1 MICLCLCP
9 YKQIVSSKL
18 LNNLKIILSKLII
31 IGAGAA
37 GIFCAVNVAR
47 MCPQLQ
53 VIVLEKSNHLLA
65 KVRIS
70 GGGRCN
76 LTHAHES
83 ISTMSKCY
91 PRGEQFVK
99 KTFQSFFT
107 KDTIEWFAQRGVKT
121 KIEADGRMFPE
132 SNSSES
138 IIECLLNEAKKYNV
152 EIKLRCGVDK
162 IIPPL
167 GTNKQFTLYT
177 TTQEKMQCDFVLV
190 ATGGF
195 PKAEQFQFITALG
208 HSISNPIPSLFT
220 FNATKSAKTHLPK
233 LTDLMGVVV
242 QDTHLKI
249 KGTKLE
255 ASGPTLIT
263 HWGLSGPAVL
273 TLSAYGAKVLYD
285 ADYLYEVQINWC
297 AFFNETNALEKIR
310 EMRNMLGA
318 QTIALRNPFGLPNR
332 LWEFLLQSAEI
343 QPKHKWSELQAKQQ
357 NLLAKQLCSYNF
369 LANGKTTYKD
379 EFVTAGGVTLA
390 EVTPI
395 TCESKLIPNL
405 FFAGEILD
413 VDGKT
418 GGFNFQHAW
427 SSGWAVAK
435 AIVAKL

>member
-1 MICLCLCP
+1 
-9 YKQIVSSKL
+9 
-18 LNNLKIILSKLII
+18 LNKLII
-31 IGAGAA
+31 IGAGAS

-47 MCPQLQ
+47 LCPTLQ

-76 LTHAHES
+76 LTHAHDS

-99 KTFQSFFT
+99 KSFQNFFT
-107 KDTIEWFAQRGVKT
+107 ADTIEWFASRGVPTKT
-121 KIEADGRMFPE
+121 EADGRMFPE

-138 IIECLLNEAKKYNV
+138 IINCLLAEAKKYNV

-162 IIPPL
+162 ISPPTDTEKL
-167 GTNKQFTLYT
+167 FTLHT
-177 TTQEKMQCDFVLV
+177 TTAEKIQSNYVLI
-190 ATGGF
+190 ACGGF
-195 PKAEQFQFITALG
+195 PKAEQFRFITNLG
-208 HSISNPIPSLFT
+208 HTISNPIPSLFT
-220 FNATKSAKTHLPK
+220 FNASKNAKTHLPK

-242 QDTHLKI
+242 QDVHLKI

-255 ASGPTLIT
+255 AKGPTLIT

-273 TLSAYGAKVLYD
+273 TLSAFGAKILHD

-310 EMRNMLGA
+310 ETRNMIGA
-318 QTIALRNPFGLPNR
+318 QNIALRNPFGLPNR
-332 LWEFLLQSAEI
+332 FWEFLMSTAEI
-343 QPKHKWSELQAKQQ
+343 TPKQKWSELTAKQQ
-357 NLLAKQLCSYNF
+357 NLLAKQICSYTF
-369 LANGKTTYKD
+369 MANGKTTYKD
-379 EFVTAGGVTLA
+379 EFVTAGGVTLS
-390 EVTPI
+390 EITTH

-405 FFAGEILD
+405 YFAGEILD

-427 SSGWAVAK
+427 TSGWLVAK
-435 AIVAKL
+435 AVANLQLAITN

>member
-1 MICLCLCP
+1 
-9 YKQIVSSKL
+9 
-18 LNNLKIILSKLII
+18 LNKLII
-31 IGAGAA
+31 IGAGAS

-47 MCPQLQ
+47 LCPTMQ

-76 LTHAHES
+76 LTHAHDS

-91 PRGEQFVK
+91 PRGEQFVRK
-99 KTFQSFFT
+99 SFQNFFT
-107 KDTIEWFAQRGVKT
+107 ADTIEWFASRGVPTKT
-121 KIEADGRMFPE
+121 EADGRMFPE

-138 IIECLLNEAKKYNV
+138 IINCLLAEAKKYNV
-152 EIKLRCGVDK
+152 EIKLRCGLDK
-162 IIPPL
+162 ISPPTDTEKL
-167 GTNKQFTLYT
+167 FTLHT
-177 TTQEKMQCDFVLV
+177 TTAETMQSNYVLI
-190 ATGGF
+190 ACGGF
-195 PKAEQFQFITALG
+195 PKPEQFGFITRLG
-208 HSISNPIPSLFT
+208 HTISNPVPSLFT
-220 FNATKSAKTHLPK
+220 FNASKNAKTHLPK

-255 ASGPTLIT
+255 SKGPTLIT

-273 TLSAYGAKVLYD
+273 TLSAFGAKILHD

-310 EMRNMLGA
+310 ETRNMIGA
-318 QTIALRNPFGLPNR
+318 QNIALRNPFGLPNR
-332 LWEFLLQSAEI
+332 LWEFLMSTSDI
-343 QPKHKWSELQAKQQ
+343 TPKQKWSELTAKQQ
-357 NLLAKQLCSYNF
+357 NLLAKQICSYTF
-369 LANGKTTYKD
+369 MANGKTTYKD
-379 EFVTAGGVTLA
+379 EFVTAGGVTLS
-390 EVTPI
+390 EITTH

-405 FFAGEILD
+405 FFAGEIID

-427 SSGWAVAK
+427 TSGWQVAK
-435 AIVAKL
+435 AIELQKKI

>member
-1 MICLCLCP
+1 
-9 YKQIVSSKL
+9 
-18 LNNLKIILSKLII
+18 
-31 IGAGAA
+31 
-37 GIFCAVNVAR
+37 
-47 MCPQLQ
+47 
-53 VIVLEKSNHLLA
+53 
-65 KVRIS
+65 
-70 GGGRCN
+70 
-76 LTHAHES
+76 
-83 ISTMSKCY
+83 MSKCY

-121 KIEADGRMFPE
+121 KTEADGRMFPE

-167 GTNKQFTLYT
+167 GTNKQFTLNT

-195 PKAEQFQFITALG
+195 PKAEQFQFITSLG

-220 FNATKSAKTHLPK
+220 FNATKNAKTHLPK

-273 TLSAYGAKVLYD
+273 SLSAYGAKVLYD
-285 ADYLYEVQINWC
+285 VDYLYEVQVNWC

-310 EMRNMLGA
+310 EMRNILGA

-343 QPKHKWSELQAKQQ
+343 QPKQKWSELQAKQQ

-390 EVTPI
+390 EVTPHS
-395 TCESKLIPNL
+395 CESKLIPNL

-435 AIVAKL
+435 AIVAK

>member
-1 MICLCLCP
+1 
-9 YKQIVSSKL
+9 
-18 LNNLKIILSKLII
+18 LNKLII
-31 IGAGAA
+31 IGAGAS

-47 MCPQLQ
+47 LCPTLQ

-76 LTHAHES
+76 LTHAHDS

-99 KTFQSFFT
+99 KSFQNFFT
-107 KDTIEWFAQRGVKT
+107 ADTIEWFASRGVPTKT
-121 KIEADGRMFPE
+121 EADGRMFPE

-138 IIECLLNEAKKYNV
+138 IINCLLAEAKKYNV

-162 IIPPL
+162 ISPPTDTEKL
-167 GTNKQFTLYT
+167 FTLHT
-177 TTQEKMQCDFVLV
+177 TTAEKIQSNYVLI
-190 ATGGF
+190 ACGGF
-195 PKAEQFQFITALG
+195 PKAEQFRFITNLG
-208 HSISNPIPSLFT
+208 HTISNPIPSLFT
-220 FNATKSAKTHLPK
+220 FNASKNAKTHLPK

-242 QDTHLKI
+242 QDVHLKI

-255 ASGPTLIT
+255 AKGPTLIT

-273 TLSAYGAKVLYD
+273 TLSAFGAKILHD

-310 EMRNMLGA
+310 ETRNMIGA
-318 QTIALRNPFGLPNR
+318 QNIALRNPFGLPNR
-332 LWEFLLQSAEI
+332 LWEFLMSTAEI
-343 QPKHKWSELQAKQQ
+343 TPKQKWSELTAKQQ
-357 NLLAKQLCSYNF
+357 NLLAKQICSYTF
-369 LANGKTTYKD
+369 MANGKTTYKD
-379 EFVTAGGVTLA
+379 EFVTAGGVTLT
-390 EVTPI
+390 EITTH

-405 FFAGEILD
+405 YFAGEILD

-427 SSGWAVAK
+427 TSGWQVAK
-435 AIVAKL
+435 ALEMKEKV

>member
-1 MICLCLCP
+1 
-9 YKQIVSSKL
+9 
-18 LNNLKIILSKLII
+18 LNKLII
-31 IGAGAA
+31 IGAGAS

-47 MCPQLQ
+47 LCPTLQ

-76 LTHAHES
+76 LTHAHDS

-99 KTFQSFFT
+99 KSFQNFFT
-107 KDTIEWFAQRGVKT
+107 ADTIEWFASRGVPTKT
-121 KIEADGRMFPE
+121 EADGRMFPE

-138 IIECLLNEAKKYNV
+138 IINCLLAEAKKYNV

-162 IIPPL
+162 ISPPTDTEKL
-167 GTNKQFTLYT
+167 FTLHT
-177 TTQEKMQCDFVLV
+177 TTAEKIQSNYVLI
-190 ATGGF
+190 ACGGF
-195 PKAEQFQFITALG
+195 PKAEQFRFITNLG
-208 HSISNPIPSLFT
+208 HTISNPIPSLFT
-220 FNATKSAKTHLPK
+220 FNASKNAKTHLPK

-255 ASGPTLIT
+255 AKGPTLIT

-273 TLSAYGAKVLYD
+273 TLSAFGAKILHD
-285 ADYLYEVQINWC
+285 ADYLYEVQMNWC

-310 EMRNMLGA
+310 ETRNMIGA
-318 QTIALRNPFGLPNR
+318 QNIALRNPFGLPNR
-332 LWEFLLQSAEI
+332 LWEFLMSTAEI
-343 QPKHKWSELQAKQQ
+343 TPKQKWSELTAKQQ
-357 NLLAKQLCSYNF
+357 NLLAKQICSYTF
-369 LANGKTTYKD
+369 MANGKTTYKD
-379 EFVTAGGVTLA
+379 EFVTAGGVTLT
-390 EVTPI
+390 EITTH
-395 TCESKLIPNL
+395 TCESKLIQNL
-405 FFAGEILD
+405 YFAGEILD

-427 SSGWAVAK
+427 TSGWQVAK
-435 AIVAKL
+435 ALEMKEKV